1 MNEDQN
7 EPNELTPEEIANIG
21 EYECLNPHAAGMD
34 FSKALELVKEG
45 RCVMRL
51 YDLEDAASKDIW
63 FGRFLQLCTDIE
75 ATDEAGNTV
84 CDDAQ
89 LIVIRNAGGDFSPWS
104 PRLEDVMAEDWCEV
118 LRDKND
124 AIKSDYKERIANE
137 FSDLNSRLDKLESFI
152 GSDKFKTID
161 KKNRAMLKLQRFVMA
176 IYGDILEMR
185 LEA

>member
-7 EPNELTPEEIANIG
+7 ESNDLTPEEIANIG
-21 EYECLNPHAAGMD
+21 EYECLNPNASGMD

-51 YDLEDAASKDIW
+51 YDLEDTASKDIW

-75 ATDEAGNTV
+75 AADEAGNTV

-104 PRLEDVMAEDWCEV
+104 PRLEDIMADDWCEV
-118 LRDKND
+118 LKCV
-124 AIKSDYKERIANE
+124 K
-137 FSDLNSRLDKLESFI
+137 
-152 GSDKFKTID
+152 
-161 KKNRAMLKLQRFVMA
+161 
-176 IYGDILEMR
+176 
-185 LEA
+185 